1 MSRADG
7 RAASRWQNKKEFAE
21 ATEALEAERKRIE
34 AEKKKQVEEAVSAA
48 PPLFCGST
56 MVCTPTTRTLMQ
68 KRWMGVTKFATKFPV
83 MFVPERRHCS
93 VC

>member
-34 AEKKKQVEEAVSAA
+34 AEKKRIKDERKASEKFMAPIQHLKEVEAYNENNSIARRRSLSSISTQSAPQPIA
-48 PPLFCGST
+48 G
-56 MVCTPTTRTLMQ
+56 
-68 KRWMGVTKFATKFPV
+68 
-83 MFVPERRHCS
+83 
-93 VC
+93 